1 MSSSPHHHEARL
13 MMNTMKFGRKH
24 YIYAQSLCIRYFLL
38 GMDVV
43 KVILRLKDSVCVSFL
58 SVETTED
65 RNENTK

>member
-1 MSSSPHHHEARL
+1 
-13 MMNTMKFGRKH
+13 MNTNEEDYEKH
-24 YIYAQSLCIRYFLL
+24 YINDQSLFTRYFLL
-38 GMDVV
+38 EIDVV

>member
-1 MSSSPHHHEARL
+1 MSSSPRHHKARL

-38 GMDVV
+38 EMDVV
-43 KVILRLKDSVCVSFL
+43 KVILLLKGSS

-65 RNENTK
+65 RNENMK

>member
-1 MSSSPHHHEARL
+1 
-13 MMNTMKFGRKH
+13 MNTMKFGRKH

-38 GMDVV
+38 EMDVV
-43 KVILRLKDSVCVSFL
+43 KVILLLKDSVCVSS

>member
-38 GMDVV
+38 EMDVV
-43 KVILRLKDSVCVSFL
+43 KVILLLKDSICVSS

-65 RNENTK
+65 RNENMK